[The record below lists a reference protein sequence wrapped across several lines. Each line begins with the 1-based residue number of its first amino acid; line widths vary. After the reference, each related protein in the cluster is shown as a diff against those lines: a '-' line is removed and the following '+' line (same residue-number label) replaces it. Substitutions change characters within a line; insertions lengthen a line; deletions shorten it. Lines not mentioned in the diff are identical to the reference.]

1 MCILSRLIKISSK
14 SQYFFKNSEQKPLPV
29 SFQDRENDINCNLF
43 GSIPQKFHTSGNFL
57 QRKGYQRSK
66 RKISF
71 SELQSNLDTRNEQPT
86 SKSISSSENMDI
98 KFLIASI

>member
-14 SQYFFKNSEQKPLPV
+14 SQYFFKNSGQQPLPV
-29 SFQDRENDINCNLF
+29 SFKDRENDINCNLF

-71 SELQSNLDTRNEQPT
+71 SELQS
-86 SKSISSSENMDI
+86 
-98 KFLIASI
+98 KFGHKKRTAH